1 MLVGDAAHA
10 IVPFYGQGINAGFED
25 CVVLMDCLKALQGDW
40 GRVLPAYF
48 GRRKANADAIRDLA
62 LSNFLEMRDHAA
74 SKVFRLKKKGER
86 LLHRLLPQW
95 YLPLY
100 NMVSFSRIPYAEA
113 VQKAK
118 KQSRTI
124 VLLGSL
130 LVSLLAGAILTVVAL
145 LS

>member
-1 MLVGDAAHA
+1 MGASAACL
-10 IVPFYGQGINAGFED
+10 FE
-25 CVVLMDCLKALQGDW
+25 
-40 GRVLPAYF
+40 
-48 GRRKANADAIRDLA
+48 RRKLNSDAIRDLA

-100 NMVSFSRIPYAEA
+100 HMVSFSRIPYAQA

-118 KQSRTI
+118 RQDRVVAATLLVLMFI
-124 VLLGSL
+124 LLVLLGWW
-130 LVSLLAGAILTVVAL
+130 LT
-145 LS
+145 